1 MRLTKK
7 TMQIQVKHRLN
18 SRIES
23 IVFVV
28 YVSKVGGAIR
38 PSIVTM
44 MGEFVYF
51 IT

>member
-28 YVSKVGGAIR
+28 YVSKVGGGDKTIN
-38 PSIVTM
+38 SDDD
-44 MGEFVYF
+44 G
-51 IT
+51 